1 MDDVVAL
8 CRRVIVIH
16 RGALL
21 YDGALA
27 DLAERM
33 APYKRITVTLRGE
46 PGDLS
51 MLGDIVSRTDSTA
64 TIHVP
69 RAQAGDRTARL
80 VRELGDRLADISV
93 EDPPIEEVIDKVFS
107 SERPLVEATV

>member
-1 MDDVVAL
+1 
-8 CRRVIVIH
+8 
-16 RGALL
+16 
-21 YDGALA
+21 
-27 DLAERM
+27 M

-46 PGDLS
+46 VGDLAAF
-51 MLGDIVSRTDSTA
+51 GEVVSSNDNIA

-107 SERPLVEATV
+107 EERPLAEATA